1 MLYRSYLYEA
11 VWGDEDAAETTR
23 TLDTHIQRLRRKLGW
38 ADKIRTVHGV
48 GYALRGVCAAG
59 GGKGGVRNGE

>member
-1 MLYRSYLYEA
+1 MRNRGHVLYRSYLNEA

-38 ADKIRTVHGV
+38 ADKSAPCTAWGD
-48 GYALRGVCAAG
+48 ALRGEE
-59 GGKGGVRNGE
+59 NGE